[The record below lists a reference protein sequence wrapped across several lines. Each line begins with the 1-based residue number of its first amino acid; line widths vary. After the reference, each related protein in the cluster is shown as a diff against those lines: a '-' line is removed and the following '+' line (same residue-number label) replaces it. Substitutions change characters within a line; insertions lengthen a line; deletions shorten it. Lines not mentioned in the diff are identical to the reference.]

1 MKTLTINTKVTL
13 DLEAIRGTEYEAQ
26 LFGFNGRAAV
36 IVTDMCEIHK
46 TFSFKPTAKSKIEAI
61 LPMSFIKE
69 VA

>member
-13 DLEAIRGTEYEAQ
+13 DLEAIKGTEYEAQ
-26 LFGFNGRAAV
+26 LFGFNGRAVV
-36 IVTDMCEIHK
+36 IVTDILEFHK
-46 TFSFKPTAKSKIEAI
+46 TFSFKPTAKSRIETT